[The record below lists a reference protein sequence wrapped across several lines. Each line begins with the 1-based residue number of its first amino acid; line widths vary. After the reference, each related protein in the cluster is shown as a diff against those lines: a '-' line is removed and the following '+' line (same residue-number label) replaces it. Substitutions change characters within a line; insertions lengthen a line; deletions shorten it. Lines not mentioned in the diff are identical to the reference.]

1 MSRISIQRHAPHH
14 QFTYCTA
21 RLGSGH
27 ARRFNICCD
36 IVPPWRI
43 IKITALAW
51 LRLNSSWVSCDFLMC
66 RSLLV
71 CLNTWESFI
80 CERWYLNEKSEKEWS
95 PSSSP
100 SPLGIKNMHF
110 ECLSLSGE
118 GEPISSVTRNIFIA
132 DGIFVIN
139 DSMHFVKRRL
149 LVRPP
154 NRQHTIM
161 YVKNKYS
168 EACSSS
174 SEVCNG
180 IPRTACLAKNLK
192 RLATMIMLF
201 RLVC

>member
-1 MSRISIQRHAPHH
+1 MLVSHDGPDGCIDPATYKSDDFSRKA
-14 QFTYCTA
+14 
-21 RLGSGH
+21 GM
-27 ARRFNICCD
+27 
-36 IVPPWRI
+36 V
-43 IKITALAW
+43 
-51 LRLNSSWVSCDFLMC
+51 
-66 RSLLV
+66 
-71 CLNTWESFI
+71 FI
-80 CERWYLNEKSEKEWS
+80 LELTSA
-95 PSSSP
+95 SSP
-100 SPLGIKNMHF
+100 SPLGIKNVHF
-110 ECLSLSGE
+110 KCLSLSGE

-139 DSMHFVKRRL
+139 DLMHFVKRRL